1 MTIDQTTGYLYFVF
15 YDRRNY
21 TDDQTDVYLA
31 VSVDG
36 GETFT
41 NHRISASPFVPTKN
55 VFFGD
60 YTNITAHNGIIRP
73 IWTRLNMGQLS
84 VWTHLTTLN
93 ELLTSDHEIISN
105 DNDLSFENYP
115 NPSKNLTYVSF
126 KVRHKTKINLSVLN
140 AQGNLIKKMI
150 QNETRTYGKYIE
162 QINLDELNIPNGLY
176 FIKLEMNNKIKV
188 IRQIKI

>member
-1 MTIDQTTGYLYFVF
+1 M
-15 YDRRNY
+15 
-21 TDDQTDVYLA
+21 
-31 VSVDG
+31 
-36 GETFT
+36 
-41 NHRISASPFVPTKN
+41 
-55 VFFGD
+55 
-60 YTNITAHNGIIRP
+60 
-73 IWTRLNMGQLS
+73 
-84 VWTHLTTLN
+84 TTLN

-140 AQGNLIKKMI
+140 AQGNLIKKII